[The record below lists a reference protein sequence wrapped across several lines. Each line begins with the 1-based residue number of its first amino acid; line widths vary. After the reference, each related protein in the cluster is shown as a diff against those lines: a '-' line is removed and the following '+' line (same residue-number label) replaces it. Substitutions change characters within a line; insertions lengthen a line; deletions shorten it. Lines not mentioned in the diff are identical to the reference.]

1 MPSEA
6 IPPRAIEWLDD
17 MLDAID
23 AIESFTAGSDFARFL
38 ADTRTGYA
46 VRYAL
51 LMVSEASRRL
61 PEDLKARHPEIP
73 WRNVADLGN
82 VYRHEYHRVSDI
94 AVWKTITD
102 HLPPLK
108 AVIVAELAASSTAD
122 PH

>member
-1 MPSEA
+1 MPSDKL
-6 IPPRAIEWLDD
+6 PDRVVEWLQDI
-17 MLDAID
+17 LDAID
-23 AIESFTAGSDFARFL
+23 AIESFTAETDFAQFL
-38 ADTRTGYA
+38 TDARTGYA

-61 PEDLKARHPEIP
+61 PDDLKARHAHIP

-94 AVWKTITD
+94 AVWKTVTD

-108 AVIVAELAASSTAD
+108 AAIVAELAD
-122 PH
+122 RGL

>member
-1 MPSEA
+1 MPSDA
-6 IPPRAIEWLDD
+6 PPRAVEWLHD
-17 MLDAID
+17 MLEAIES
-23 AIESFTAGSDFARFL
+23 IESFTAGSDFAQFL

-61 PEDLKARHPEIP
+61 PDDLKARHSHIP

-94 AVWKTITD
+94 AVWKTVTD

-108 AVIVAELAASSTAD
+108 AVVVAELATLPTAD
-122 PH
+122 PR